1 MCILEFAQSAV
12 KNQANVQ
19 GRHFLMFH
27 FPELCAK
34 IPYQD
39 SSQIIGT
46 FNQNMFHIFIGT
58 TKVAC
63 SKLLKSRDISP
74 VDPALVGIV

>member
-1 MCILEFAQSAV
+1 MCILEFAQSTA
-12 KNQANVQ
+12 KNQANAQ

-34 IPYQD
+34 IPYRD
-39 SSQIIGT
+39 SGRIIST
-46 FNQNMFHIFIGT
+46 FNQKMFHIFIST

-63 SKLLKSRDISP
+63 SKLLKSRYILP
-74 VDPALVGIV
+74 VDPALVGVV